1 MTENIN
7 IIRYILLK
15 EKCNMKYIAN
25 QFCLDDK
32 NTLLQSEPLKF
43 AKANLHL
50 IFTMRKTQVNI
61 IK

>member
-1 MTENIN
+1 MIENIN

-43 AKANLHL
+43 AN
-50 IFTMRKTQVNI
+50 
-61 IK
+61 